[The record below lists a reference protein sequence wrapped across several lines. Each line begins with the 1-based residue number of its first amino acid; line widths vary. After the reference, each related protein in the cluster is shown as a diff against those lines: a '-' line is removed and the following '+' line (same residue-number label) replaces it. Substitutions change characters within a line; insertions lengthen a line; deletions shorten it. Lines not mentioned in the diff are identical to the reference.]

1 MPRLFFANLRL
12 TQELLI
18 PIVMLRGAIVELVK
32 KRVADAGALM
42 AEAKQNGIELKNT
55 MIRSLILVASSGLL
69 IGFAL
74 SQQSEKLR
82 ADVDTFIRALRAA

>member
-1 MPRLFFANLRL
+1 MPRLFANLRL

-18 PIVMLRGAIVELVK
+18 PIVMLRGAIVELVN
-32 KRVADAGALM
+32 KRVADAGGLM
-42 AEAKQNGIELKNT
+42 AEAKQNGIELKNA
-55 MIRSLILVASSGLL
+55 MIRSLVLVASSGLL